1 MSVADCLPRA
11 CAGKNFRMKVVLFC
25 GGQGQ
30 RLLDAGTG
38 QESTPKRA
46 SDAPKPL
53 HLVGGKPILW
63 HLMKWYATY
72 GHTDFILCVG
82 FRGECVRNWVGDL
95 CAEHL
100 DEPTALPGVPRQH
113 LLDGEAAG
121 WSITIV
127 DSGLRVPVGQRLR
140 AVRSLVGAE
149 DLFLANYA
157 DGLSDVP
164 LPELIDEAHRSDAV
178 ATLLA
183 VRPPE
188 TIHTVDFRPDS
199 TAINRIAPMAEQ
211 EIWINAGFFV
221 LRPTVF
227 DLIHPGEDLVDAPFT
242 RLARAGRLGGYRYR
256 GFWRA
261 MDTAKDRL
269 ILDELWS
276 SGVRPWAIWEA
287 PARDRFVPWRPQV

>member
-1 MSVADCLPRA
+1 
-11 CAGKNFRMKVVLFC
+11 MKVVLFC

-30 RLLDAGTG
+30 RLLGTG
-38 QESTPKRA
+38 ADQVFVPKRA
-46 SDAPKPL
+46 TDAPKPM

-72 GHTDFILCVG
+72 GHTDFVLCVG
-82 FRGECVRNWVGDL
+82 FRGEFVRAWVGNL
-95 CAEHL
+95 ASKRA
-100 DEPTALPGVPRQH
+100 DEPTALPGVPRHH

-121 WSITIV
+121 WSVTIV
-127 DSGLRVPVGQRLR
+127 DSGLSAPVGQRLR
-140 AVRSLVGAE
+140 AVRRLVDSE

-164 LPELIDEAHRSDAV
+164 LPQMIDEAHRSGAV

-188 TIHTVDFRPDS
+188 SIHTVDFQPRS
-199 TAINRIAPMAEQ
+199 TTISEIAPMAEQ
-211 EIWINAGFFV
+211 DVWVNAGFFV
-221 LRPTVF
+221 LRPAIF
-227 DLIHPGEDLVDAPFT
+227 DILHPGEDLVDAPFG
-242 RLARAGRLGGYRYR
+242 RLVRAGRLGGYRYR

-269 ILDELWS
+269 ILEKLWS
-276 SGVRPWAIWEA
+276 SGVRPWAVWED
-287 PARDRFVPWRPQV
+287 PAHDQFVPWWPAR